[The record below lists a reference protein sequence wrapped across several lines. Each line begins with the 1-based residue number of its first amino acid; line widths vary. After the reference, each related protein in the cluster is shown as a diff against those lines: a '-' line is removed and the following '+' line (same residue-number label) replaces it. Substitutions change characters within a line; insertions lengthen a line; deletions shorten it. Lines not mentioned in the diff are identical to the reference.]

1 MNTYEIFFT
10 RENGTTGSDRFTA
23 PDEKQARK
31 DFRECYRHST
41 GTITEVKLV
50 SENVPAS
57 KEQERKALESIRAI
71 IATLGPNSY
80 LATAFE
86 GCFEIAEE
94 NINNDFA
101 DSMKDRW
108 LTADRKLN
116 EAHGII
122 EELRDKLAE
131 SEKDYEAAHAAAH
144 EIAEEKDAEIAAL
157 RARILSD
164 DDLCDLSQVLSERR
178 FTLDEEVK
186 NAAERI
192 VEAAG
197 EPDSAAFKN
206 AVLDHRA
213 AKASLDYY
221 NALTTRLAKTRQA
234 ITAGA

>member
-31 DFRECYRHST
+31 DFRECYRHSA

-116 EAHGII
+116 EANGII

-164 DDLCDLSQVLSERR
+164 DDLCDLSQVPFRTPL
-178 FTLDEEVK
+178 
-186 NAAERI
+186 
-192 VEAAG
+192 
-197 EPDSAAFKN
+197 
-206 AVLDHRA
+206 H
-213 AKASLDYY
+213 
-221 NALTTRLAKTRQA
+221 TR
-234 ITAGA
+234 

>member
-101 DSMKDRW
+101 DSMKDR
-108 LTADRKLN
+108 
-116 EAHGII
+116 
-122 EELRDKLAE
+122 
-131 SEKDYEAAHAAAH
+131 
-144 EIAEEKDAEIAAL
+144 
-157 RARILSD
+157 
-164 DDLCDLSQVLSERR
+164 
-178 FTLDEEVK
+178 
-186 NAAERI
+186 
-192 VEAAG
+192 
-197 EPDSAAFKN
+197 
-206 AVLDHRA
+206 
-213 AKASLDYY
+213 
-221 NALTTRLAKTRQA
+221 
-234 ITAGA
+234 

>member
-1 MNTYEIFFT
+1 MNTYEIIFT

-57 KEQERKALESIRAI
+57 KEQERKALESIHAI

-94 NINNDFA
+94 NIDNDWA
-101 DSMKDRW
+101 CSMKQKAENAETKRI
-108 LTADRKLN
+108 
-116 EAHGII
+116 EA
-122 EELRDKLAE
+122 ELGYNRLVDKLAE
-131 SEKDYEAAHAAAH
+131 SEKT
-144 EIAEEKDAEIAAL
+144 IAELEERSLSVDDIA
-157 RARILSD
+157 
-164 DDLCDLSQVLSERR
+164 DLSKLLSEKV
-178 FTLDEEVK
+178 LDLGNEIR

-192 VEAAG
+192 VENADQT
-197 EPDSAAFKN
+197 DSAAFRN
-206 AVLDHRA
+206 AVKDHRA
-213 AKASLDYY
+213 VKADLSRY
-221 NALTTRLAKTRQA
+221 NAIFTRVNTIRKNDQ
-234 ITAGA
+234 TAE